1 VGATTGIGSLPHEDV
16 DDALCLPGVPMWSV
30 PTVGSS
36 RARDPAF
43 RGTRRDGRRT
53 IVGLRSALIRALGR
67 GRLEPAN
74 EVSDEVVVSG

>member
-36 RARDPAF
+36 RARDPALG
-43 RGTRRDGRRT
+43 GTLAGHF
-53 IVGLRSALIRALGR
+53 GSYARS
-67 GRLEPAN
+67 
-74 EVSDEVVVSG
+74 VSTLLSS